1 MTGFFSG
8 LKDKVSSKFSTAPP
22 EDDIEQNGEDYVEL
36 AGEVPVS
43 ESKIVVRPFTLED
56 FDSIKPILDA
66 LREGL
71 TVALINISPSKEK
84 DLVELKRAI
93 SKLKKTAD
101 AINGDIAGFG
111 DDWLVAVPNFA
122 KIYRTKDTVAVK
134 DDQ

>member
-71 TVALINISPSKEK
+71 TVALINISPLKEK